1 MRSPVWQNYFV
12 KIERYTQTGDFSK
25 HFQCYLGAREN
36 MSAPLLSH
44 SPNKRCNFRNNHCEC
59 STCHRKSLSDLLIA
73 SSPFPPLASHFFF
86 FLLFS
91 PVSLDGC
98 NSGVQVIWRGEPY
111 VWKYGVHQVWLWAW
125 VGFLFLTPI
134 PIATTGWSKCYYSF
148 FCFLELI
155 SFHHKSLQFYCS
167 ISRGLAT

>member
-1 MRSPVWQNYFV
+1 MLS
-12 KIERYTQTGDFSK
+12 G
-25 HFQCYLGAREN
+25 REG
-36 MSAPLLSH
+36 
-44 SPNKRCNFRNNHCEC
+44 EYV
-59 STCHRKSLSDLLIA
+59 
-73 SSPFPPLASHFFF
+73 SSPSITFTKQEMQFSEQSLWMQHVPPEKSFRPINRLFPFPSFGLSFFF